1 MRQAACHG
9 TWSGYAATA
18 CLQSLF
24 ILEAESTG
32 EIYGGT
38 QRVKLGV
45 ETLLAI
51 LQGESRHADSLRYAV
66 GLLQV
71 EKKFRRSAALQ
82 QEVGRR
88 LEEIAQVGE
97 GLEQHEREDLQAGQV
112 SALYSETIS
121 HVSPRIVVNGKPQYL
136 QNQRT
141 VNWIRPLASARR
153 RTLRIDVRPQ
163 DPDPRGAVAADELG
177 VSAGSHPCGRPRAT
191 ALVRGF
197 FACGETAPPP
207 CLRLRPTGFSRAQA
221 RSHRVPACYVRANS
235 AIIWG

>member
-1 MRQAACHG
+1 MKDRTLALSGLFQATELVRQAACHG

-71 EKKFRRSAALQ
+71 EKKFRRSATLQ

-97 GLEQHEREDLQAGQV
+97 GLEQHERDDLQAGQV

-136 QNQRT
+136 QNPRT
-141 VNWIRPLASARR
+141 VNWIRTLLLAGLRSA
-153 RTLRIDVRPQ
+153 TLWHQLGGGRF
-163 DPDPRGAVAADELG
+163 ELMF
-177 VSAGSHPCGRPRAT
+177 GRKTLIR
-191 ALVRGF
+191 
-197 FACGETAPPP
+197 E
-207 CLRLRPTGFSRAQA
+207 AQ
-221 RSHRVPACYVRANS
+221 SLLMN
-235 AIIWG
+235 